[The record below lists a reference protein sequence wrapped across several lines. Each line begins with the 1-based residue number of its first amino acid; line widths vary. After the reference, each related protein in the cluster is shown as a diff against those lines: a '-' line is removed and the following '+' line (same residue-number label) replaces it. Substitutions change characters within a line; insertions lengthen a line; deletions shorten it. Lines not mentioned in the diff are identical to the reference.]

1 MMVRRMRPGDLDSG
15 LLESLDSLSPASG
28 MDRAAARAVLER
40 AAADPSREVFVA
52 ESGGRVV
59 GSLTLLLEEK
69 LIHGGGLAGHIEDV
83 AVDSRAQGGGAGRA
97 LVERALRE
105 ARERGCYKTVLDCSE
120 DLAGFYEKMG
130 FARYGVCMRADHK

>member
-1 MMVRRMRPGDLDSG
+1 MMVRKARPGDTELG

-28 MDRAAARAVLER
+28 MDAGLARAVLER

-59 GSLTLLLEEK
+59 GSLTLLVEEK

-83 AVDSRAQGGGAGRA
+83 AVDRGAQGRGAGRM

-105 ARERGCYKTVLDCSE
+105 AQMRGCYKTVLDCSE
-120 DLAGFYEKMG
+120 DLAGFYENLG
-130 FARYGVCMRADHK
+130 FARRGLCMRVDHK

>member
-1 MMVRRMRPGDLDSG
+1 MMVRKARPGDLELG

-28 MDRAAARAVLER
+28 MDAGLARAVLER

-52 ESGGRVV
+52 ESDGRVV
-59 GSLTLLLEEK
+59 GSLTLLVEEK

-83 AVDSRAQGGGAGRA
+83 AVDGGARGRGAGRM

-105 ARERGCYKTVLDCSE
+105 AQTRGCYKTVLDCSE
-120 DLAGFYEKMG
+120 DLAGFYERLG
-130 FARYGVCMRADHK
+130 FARRGLCMRVDHK

>member
-130 FARYGVCMRADHK
+130 FARHGVCMRADHK